1 MTAFGYDYFTDH
13 FAYREKPL
21 GLTIYRGPYGSGG
34 DYTYEVLN
42 LVDGRRTV
50 QEIRDHVSA
59 SYGPVPVEMVF
70 EYLHALETIRAIERL
85 K

>member
-21 GLTIYRGPYGSGG
+21 GLTIYRGPYGSGS
-34 DYTYEVLN
+34 DYAYETLN

-50 QEIRDHVSA
+50 QEIRDMVSA
-59 SYGPVPVEMVF
+59 TYGQIPVESVY
-70 EYLHALETIRAIERL
+70 EYLHALETIRVIERL